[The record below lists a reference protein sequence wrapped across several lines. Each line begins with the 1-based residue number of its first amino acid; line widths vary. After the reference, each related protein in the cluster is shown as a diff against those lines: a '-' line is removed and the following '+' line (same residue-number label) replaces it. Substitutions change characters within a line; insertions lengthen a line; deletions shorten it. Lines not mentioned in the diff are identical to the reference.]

1 TTDGAASSA
10 SSPSSSRHSDPAH
23 DWMRG
28 QSRQNSCNV
37 ASSSSS
43 SASWVV
49 RLSATSS
56 NASIAS
62 RSCWAASAMVILPP
76 GRGNRSYEVNPSGE
90 SADKEID
97 GTARPVVAGR
107 PSRQDRHRALRLR
120 GDRVETVVRVYEA
133 PATGRRLHLVATMH
147 LGEPAYYEALS
158 GLLADLA
165 AGGAAVHYERIRR
178 ADDTDVTPEERARL
192 EEVESSGYPAGL
204 DAFVAVL
211 GLELQGERLA
221 LPAGARN
228 VDASDVELLRGLGGE
243 EYRRLVARPEVAFD
257 ERAAPLARPLFRFL
271 LRHGAA
277 LDRFRALSARHRR
290 VQRFMIG
297 HRNRLALAEALA
309 ALGAGDVALV
319 WGSAHLPGM
328 GRQLERAGYRLRAEQ
343 WLTVCTL

>member
-1 TTDGAASSA
+1 MEQLAP
-10 SSPSSSRHSDPAH
+10 SPPA
-23 DWMRG
+23 G
-28 QSRQNSCNV
+28 
-37 ASSSSS
+37 
-43 SASWVV
+43 
-49 RLSATSS
+49 
-56 NASIAS
+56 
-62 RSCWAASAMVILPP
+62 
-76 GRGNRSYEVNPSGE
+76 GE
-90 SADKEID
+90 
-97 GTARPVVAGR
+97 ARPHLVAGR